1 MGGLAWE
8 TSMGNVLVVTVGLVV
23 IVLLYPLGR
32 WWYRR
37 RQAANQVDALMSDVL
52 KYKDAFRR

>member
-1 MGGLAWE
+1 MD
-8 TSMGNVLVVTVGLVV
+8 NVYVVTLALVV

-37 RQAANQVDALMSDVL
+37 RQAANQADALLSDVL
-52 KYKDAFRR
+52 KHKDAFRR